1 MPAAQTLA
9 ELFHPAVAL
18 LYCGVALVLAMSSMQ
33 PVYLVLTFLGQ
44 LAWSACLGRGSA
56 LSKLVWQAPLVLILA
71 VANPIF
77 SPSGSTV
84 LLRVGTWALYL
95 ESLIYGICQGI
106 MLCNSLMA
114 FSNVSE
120 ILTSDKVMEVM
131 ARRLP
136 TVALM
141 ISMTMRL
148 IPRYTRRG
156 TEVMD
161 VDAACTS
168 SGAAAGRRGRLREAM
183 RLSTVLLGWGMEDS
197 LQTVDSMVA
206 RGWQSGARR
215 TTYSRRRFG
224 RLDLAAVLGVGLVGL
239 LAFVCQIQAS
249 GQMRFYPR
257 ITGIAPWFSYAPY
270 VVFFAVPLATALYE
284 ELSCK
289 Q

>member
-44 LAWSACLGRGSA
+44 LAWSASLGRGST

-84 LLRVGTWALYL
+84 LLRVGTWSLYL
-95 ESLIYGICQGI
+95 ESLIYGICQGV

-120 ILTSDKVMEVM
+120 ILTSDKVMEVL

-156 TEVMD
+156 AEVMD

-168 SGAAAGRRGRLREAM
+168 SGAVGGRRGRLREAM

-197 LQTVDSMVA
+197 LETVDSMVA

-224 RLDLAAVLGVGLVGL
+224 RLDLAAVLGVGAVGL
-239 LAFVCQIQAS
+239 LAFVCQIEAS

-270 VVFFAVPLATALYE
+270 VVFFAVPLAAALYE

-289 Q
+289 K